1 MGTSLA
7 RSTPPTGTWRRTP
20 TSASERCSMPTISGR
35 HRRGLPRARR
45 FEVPHPNAAVV
56 AILGSRGHDAHLL
69 PVPLDRLPHLQLVV
83 ESGQGSFG
91 WVAVN
96 VNDVVEGVCH

>member
-1 MGTSLA
+1 MPTWSLAAGVDLFTLSRRMGTSLA

-35 HRRGLPRARR
+35 QRRALLPAKR
-45 FEVPHPNAAVV
+45 FEMHDPNAAVV

-69 PVPLDRLPHLQLVV
+69 PV
-83 ESGQGSFG
+83 
-91 WVAVN
+91 
-96 VNDVVEGVCH
+96 